1 MSLKKIASD
10 NKWFDCCCMSIDYDK
25 ENRKTIY
32 DYTDKA
38 GALFSGSYDIYNK
51 KKQMVD
57 TVYIKEVIYNNPVTI
72 VFWSDG
78 TKTKSKAPSKKEYDR
93 ADGFI
98 YCIIKKLSCNSLD
111 KLFEEWLPR
120 QEQLIEGPIKVTL
133 KDVRMNS
140 K

>member
-1 MSLKKIASD
+1 MSLKKIACD
-10 NKWFDCCCMSIDYDK
+10 TKWLDCGCISIDYDK

-32 DYTDKA
+32 DFTEKA
-38 GALFSGSYDIYNK
+38 GALFSGSYDVYNK
-51 KKQMVD
+51 KKQRVD

-78 TKTKSKAPSKKEYDR
+78 TKTKSKALSKKEYDK
-93 ADGFI
+93 ADGLT

-120 QEQLIEGPIKVTL
+120 QEQLIEGLIKVTL
-133 KDVRMNS
+133 KDVRANY